1 MHWLTRPN
9 FSLFVVLAFMIPGH
23 GHAQEST
30 ECISVSGAIAG
41 NVTGT
46 APVTVL
52 GTVTGDLAG
61 ATAATITQ
69 QTEGSNGHFELQLQ
83 HVFVT
88 NERHSLRT
96 VDKAT
101 WIPVP
106 GKSGVFHMSTQ
117 YTIQGGTGKFNNAK
131 GTLENHGEADT
142 NSGLVTLGY
151 SGQICGISR

>member
-1 MHWLTRPN
+1 MHCLITPI
-9 FSLFVVLAFMIPGH
+9 FALLIVSGFMLPSE
-23 GHAQEST
+23 GHAEAST

-41 NVTGT
+41 NVTG
-46 APVTVL
+46 ADPVTVL

-61 ATAATITQ
+61 ATAATITK
-69 QTEGSNGHFELQLQ
+69 Q

-117 YTIQGGTGKFNNAK
+117 YTIQGGTGKFKNAK

-142 NSGLVTLGY
+142 NRGLVTLGY
-151 SGQICGISR
+151 SGQICGVSR